1 MCVAGA
7 WGQGPL
13 EASSSTELAWDGLIP
28 GDQEAHTA
36 CGTCTFSGPMEKNFK
51 RHS

>member
-1 MCVAGA
+1 MMPMQGTGRHVCVAGA

-36 CGTCTFSGPMEKNFK
+36 CGTW
-51 RHS
+51 